1 MAGQKFW
8 GHGTQVVFNSA
19 TVGGI
24 ESLEG
29 PEESVD
35 KVETTDTD
43 SSGSEESVPGLTRP
57 GPFTINCRRI
67 LGDPGQD
74 ALLAAKDAKTVA
86 ECVITYPDSAT
97 DDSTVGT
104 DTFDAWVTNVSR
116 STPAVAGEPA
126 MISFTLEN
134 SGAVTEAVA

>member
-8 GHGTQVVFNSA
+8 GHGTKVSFNS
-19 TVGGI
+19 VDIGGI

-29 PEESVD
+29 PEESTD

-67 LGDPGQD
+67 LGDAGQEELMD
-74 ALLAAKDAKTVA
+74 ASAAKTVA

-104 DTFDAWVTNVSR
+104 DTFDAWVTNISR

-126 MISFTLEN
+126 MIAFTLEN
-134 SGAVTEAVA
+134 SGGITEAVA

>member
-1 MAGQKFW
+1 MAGIKFW
-8 GHGTQVVFNSA
+8 GHGVTVVFNSA

-35 KVETTDTD
+35 KVETTDSD
-43 SSGSEESVPGLTRP
+43 ADGSETSVPGLTRP

-67 LGDPGQD
+67 LGDAGQD
-74 ALLAAKDAKTVA
+74 ALQAALAAKTVA
-86 ECVITYPDSAT
+86 ECVITYPASAT

-104 DTFDAWVTNVSR
+104 DTFDAWVTNISR

-126 MISFTLEN
+126 GISFTLEN
-134 SGAVTEAVA
+134 SGGITEAVS